1 MIEVSLEDFTKIVV
15 GVDPSVT
22 SGGNG
27 DETGIVI
34 VAKGPH
40 QPDSCV
46 TPHCEAHGYVLQDA
60 SMPQSN
66 KNSVDKWV
74 QRVVEVF
81 DEWNA
86 NLIVIEGNQGQELL
100 DMALRTVR
108 PGLPVSRP
116 NARDSKKARAEPIV
130 ALYEQGRV
138 HHIGDPAHFAKLEEQ
153 MTTWVPFDEAGRRNR
168 ESPDRVDALV
178 WALTELNLQG
188 RKPRPT
194 IAGIESMYF
203 PQSNGWSV

>member
-1 MIEVSLEDFTKIVV
+1 MIEVSMEDFTKIVV

-22 SGGNG
+22 SGENG
-27 DETGIVI
+27 DETGIVV

-40 QPDSCV
+40 QPDSCE

-81 DEWNA
+81 DQWNA

-138 HHIGDPAHFAKLEEQ
+138 HHIGDPAQFAQLEEQ
-153 MTTWVPFDEAGRRNR
+153 MTTWTPFNDGRRTR

-178 WALTELNLQG
+178 WALAELNLQG

-194 IAGIESMYF
+194 IAGIESMF
-203 PQSNGWSV
+203 IPQSNGWAI